1 MPRARPRGHLSS
13 HDEVINP
20 VDIEHAIGEVT
31 ERIANGVR
39 IITGAERKAIQLRRD
54 FDLARALAYVAAD
67 GSIKDKEAQSV
78 IETIEPR
85 RLAEEAEAEYR
96 HAQRTAAALE
106 RQLSGLQA
114 QAKLVGAMYGAVRA

>member
-1 MPRARPRGHLSS
+1 MRPGRHLSS
-13 HDEVINP
+13 NDEVLNP
-20 VDIEHAIGEVT
+20 VDIERAIGEVT
-31 ERIANGVR
+31 ERIARGVG
-39 IITGAERKAIQLRRD
+39 IISAAERKAVQLRRD
-54 FDLARALAYVAAD
+54 FDLARALAYVAAE

-78 IETIEPR
+78 IETIESR
-85 RLAEEAEAEYR
+85 QRAEEAEAEYR